1 MKFDLKLF
9 AIAIF
14 LLAIP
19 VLMALPQSFLVS
31 DVVLSN
37 NLSSKQGQG
46 QQTPDEERRMPLFG
60 KITAIHNASLEISN
74 ANGDTVT
81 VKITSQTEFRKDR
94 QAAKRSDFKVGD
106 VIAVRGQENPD
117 HTWTA
122 QTIGSRSA
130 NGEGRGPNMQAGTL
144 GKDYVAGEVKGV
156 DAPKISV
163 LRSDNVTQTIELNE
177 DTSLR
182 KGRDALGWAAKP
194 CAWRSFA
201 KTCGAAELKSLAP
214 ALLFLLVFASAGFL
228 HAQDPPPTPQD
239 HSTPAESVASMPAP
253 VATSFQINGIVKAG
267 KTPLPGVTVTATNS
281 LTGKKFT
288 VATGVNGTYTFTGL
302 PRGRYVVRV
311 EFMSFAPQ
319 TQEIVLKPET
329 PTGKFDAEMILA

>member
-94 QAAKRSDFKVGD
+94 QAAKRSDFKIGD

-122 QTIGSRSA
+122 QTIGARSA

-144 GKDYVAGEVKGV
+144 GKDYVVGEVKSV

-163 LRSDNVTQTIELNE
+163 LRTDNVTQTIELNE

-182 KGRDALGWAAKP
+182 KGRDAITMADVQVGDHLMA
-194 CAWRSFA
+194 R
-201 KTCGAAELKSLAP
+201 GALQDN
-214 ALLFLLVFASAGFL
+214 VFVPKFVMVIGPEQWKRMQEMGGMHAGG
-228 HAQDPPPTPQD
+228 AGG
-239 HSTPAESVASMPAP
+239 PAP
-253 VATSFQINGIVKAG
+253 GASQKPTE
-267 KTPLPGVTVTATNS
+267 P
-281 LTGKKFT
+281 
-288 VATGVNGTYTFTGL
+288 
-302 PRGRYVVRV
+302 PR
-311 EFMSFAPQ
+311 
-319 TQEIVLKPET
+319 
-329 PTGKFDAEMILA
+329 

>member
-1 MKFDLKLF
+1 MKLDLKLF

-37 NLSSKQGQG
+37 NLSSRQGQG

-122 QTIGSRSA
+122 QTIGARSA

-182 KGRDALGWAAKP
+182 KGRDAITMADVQVGDHLLARGAVQDSVFVPKFVMVIGPEQWQRMQEMGGIRP
-194 CAWRSFA
+194 GGPRNSGPGLSFRV
-201 KTCGAAELKSLAP
+201 CFYWPLARP
-214 ALLFLLVFASAGFL
+214 G
-228 HAQDPPPTPQD
+228 
-239 HSTPAESVASMPAP
+239 SVASSPGQ
-253 VATSFQINGIVKAG
+253 FDAG
-267 KTPLPGVTVTATNS
+267 RIGGAHTNS
-281 LTGKKFT
+281 
-288 VATGVNGTYTFTGL
+288 
-302 PRGRYVVRV
+302 RGNFVSDNWNCESGEDAAAGGNCHRDQ
-311 EFMSFAPQ
+311 FAH
-319 TQEIVLKPET
+319 
-329 PTGKFDAEMILA
+329 

>member
-1 MKFDLKLF
+1 MKPDLKLF
-9 AIAIF
+9 GIAIF

-31 DVVLSN
+31 DVVLSQG
-37 NLSSKQGQG
+37 LQSSKQGQ
-46 QQTPDEERRMPLFG
+46 DEERRMPLFG
-60 KITAIHNASLEISN
+60 KITAIHDSSFEISN
-74 ANGDTVT
+74 PNGDSVT

-94 QAAKRSDFKVGD
+94 QPAKRSDFKVGD

-122 QTIGSRSA
+122 QTIGARSA

-182 KGRDALGWAAKP
+182 KGRDAITMADVQIGDHLLARGALQDNVFVPKFVMVIGPDQWKRMQEMGGM
-194 CAWRSFA
+194 RSGPA
-201 KTCGAAELKSLAP
+201 GNSGPGGASPKSAE
-214 ALLFLLVFASAGFL
+214 
-228 HAQDPPPTPQD
+228 PP
-239 HSTPAESVASMPAP
+239 H
-253 VATSFQINGIVKAG
+253 
-267 KTPLPGVTVTATNS
+267 
-281 LTGKKFT
+281 
-288 VATGVNGTYTFTGL
+288 
-302 PRGRYVVRV
+302 
-311 EFMSFAPQ
+311 
-319 TQEIVLKPET
+319 
-329 PTGKFDAEMILA
+329 